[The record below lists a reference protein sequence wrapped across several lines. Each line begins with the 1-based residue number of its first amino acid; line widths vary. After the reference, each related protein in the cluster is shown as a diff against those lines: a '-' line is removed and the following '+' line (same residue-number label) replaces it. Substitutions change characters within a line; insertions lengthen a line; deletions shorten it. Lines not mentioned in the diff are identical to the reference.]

1 VAFEQPV
8 LVEVAANAR
17 TAAAAV
23 VAQLQP
29 GGDARLNGAEA
40 VEDRFS
46 EEVGGGPPVHP
57 GGGVDPGFAG
67 AMIDDREHRAAAV
80 EARPGGR
87 VGRPQLIGRV
97 GRDATV
103 VLPVRRGRCR
113 HGRHRHLGMRESA

>member
-1 VAFEQPV
+1 VAFAQPV

-46 EEVGGGPPVHP
+46 E
-57 GGGVDPGFAG
+57 
-67 AMIDDREHRAAAV
+67 
-80 EARPGGR
+80 
-87 VGRPQLIGRV
+87 
-97 GRDATV
+97 
-103 VLPVRRGRCR
+103 
-113 HGRHRHLGMRESA
+113 